1 MEAARTVG
9 VMAVVVISAK
19 YLHRHQAARVDTP
32 PASSTCSTA
41 AIVSDVSVQ
50 PYALTVSAWLR
61 WDAVER
67 RLPLD
72 PRSSVLEVGCGLGGL
87 SQLLAERFPYAA
99 VETDATAARSAHE
112 RVRPYG
118 GTVLC
123 GDTSALEPGFHA
135 DMVCAFEVLE
145 HIEDDRAAVRD
156 WSAHVTP
163 GGRMIVT
170 TPGYP
175 DRFGPADARVGHWRR
190 YDAATLAAL
199 LRDAGLD
206 DIDVR
211 HYGGPVSFALDAT
224 RQRLAK
230 LDSRHTPSDRMT
242 ATASSGQLLQP
253 RGGLSARMTRIVS
266 YPAVLMARA
275 FPDQGAGLIAVGRRP
290 G

>member
-1 MEAARTVG
+1 M
-9 VMAVVVISAK
+9 
-19 YLHRHQAARVDTP
+19 
-32 PASSTCSTA
+32 
-41 AIVSDVSVQ
+41 VSVQ

-61 WDAVER
+61 WDAVAR

-99 VETDATAARSAHE
+99 VETDATAAAAAHE

-135 DMVCAFEVLE
+135 DVVCAFEVIE
-145 HIEDDRAAVRD
+145 HIEDDRGALRSWA
-156 WSAHVTP
+156 SHLTP
-163 GGRMIVT
+163 GGLMIIT
-170 TPGYP
+170 TPAYP
-175 DRFGPADARVGHWRR
+175 ERFGPVDARVGHWRR
-190 YDAATLAAL
+190 YDALTLAGL
-199 LRDAGLD
+199 LRGVGLD
-206 DIDVR
+206 QIDVR

-230 LDSRHTPSDRMT
+230 LDARRAPSDRHA
-242 ATASSGQLLQP
+242 ATAMSGQLLQP
-253 RGGLSARMTRIVS
+253 RSAASARMTRLAS

-275 FPDQGAGLIAVGRRP
+275 FPDRGAGLIAVGRRP
-290 G
+290 D

>member
-1 MEAARTVG
+1 
-9 VMAVVVISAK
+9 
-19 YLHRHQAARVDTP
+19 
-32 PASSTCSTA
+32 
-41 AIVSDVSVQ
+41 VSVQ

-61 WDAVER
+61 WDAVAR

-72 PRSSVLEVGCGLGGL
+72 PRSSVLEIGCGLGGL

-99 VETDATAARSAHE
+99 VEMDANAAAAAHE

-135 DMVCAFEVLE
+135 DVVCAFEVIE
-145 HIEDDRAAVRD
+145 HIEDDRAAIHE
-156 WSAHVTP
+156 WFTHITP
-163 GGRMIVT
+163 GGRMIIT
-170 TPGYP
+170 TPAYP
-175 DRFGPADARVGHWRR
+175 ERFGPADARVGHWRR
-190 YDAATLAAL
+190 YDALTLAGL

-211 HYGGPVSFALDAT
+211 NYGGPVSFALDAA

-230 LDSRHTPSDRMT
+230 LDWRRAPKDKQA
-242 ATASSGQLLQP
+242 ATALSGQLLQP
-253 RGGLSARMTRIVS
+253 RGRISARMTRIAS

-275 FPDQGAGLIAVGRRP
+275 FADRGAGLIAVGRRP
-290 G
+290 D